1 MLRKLKSIERG
12 QTFMVGGFSWI
23 VIEHKQE
30 GTLVLMETCLKN
42 TSFDEDGSND
52 WRRSS
57 IRKYLNNN
65 FLCILENNGLDPDDI
80 IETEVDLT
88 ADDGLKDYGTSR
100 DKVFLLTAD
109 MYRKNRDVIKPING
123 CWWLITPYSTPTAGY
138 TFSVRVVNSDGS
150 LNSGNAFYGSRGLRP
165 ALILKSDILVSTKE
179 YHVDE
184 TTTTMNGYCCLSC
197 GGKLKQ
203 LNAGLSTDKYECPK
217 CGTTWYRVRHTI
229 IEWVGEKEESEVSK

>member
-52 WRRSS
+52 WRGSS
-57 IRKYLNNN
+57 SRRYLNEN
-65 FLCILENNGLDPDDI
+65 FLRVLEDNGLDPNSI
-80 IETEVDLT
+80 IEAEIDLT

-100 DKVFLLTAD
+100 DRIFLLTAD
-109 MYRKNRDVIKPING
+109 MYRRNRDVIKPINS
-123 CWWLITPYSTPTAGY
+123 CWWLITPYSTPTTGY
-138 TFSVRVVNSDGS
+138 TLSVRVVNSDGS

-165 ALILKSDILVSTKE
+165 ALTLKSDLLVSTKI
-179 YHVDE
+179 DE
-184 TTTTMNGYCCLSC
+184 TTTVLNF
-197 GGKLKQ
+197 LKHLTDYYVRFAKFAGISTEQ
-203 LNAGLSTDKYECPK
+203 LISMVENAA
-217 CGTTWYRVRHTI
+217 
-229 IEWVGEKEESEVSK
+229 

>member
-30 GTLVLMETCLKN
+30 GKLALMETCLKN

-80 IETEVDLT
+80 IETEIDLT

-109 MYRKNRDVIKPING
+109 TYRKNRDVIKPIGN
-123 CWWLITPYSTPTAGY
+123 CWWLITPHSTPTAGY
-138 TFSVRVVNSDGS
+138 TRHVRCVSSNGS
-150 LNSGNAFYGSRGLRP
+150 LNDIYVGHGYWGIRP

-179 YHVDE
+179 NHVDE
-184 TTTTMNGYCCLSC
+184 NTAELNF
-197 GGKLKQ
+197 LKHLADYYVRFAKSVGIPTEQ
-203 LNAGLSTDKYECPK
+203 LISMVVNADK
-217 CGTTWYRVRHTI
+217 
-229 IEWVGEKEESEVSK
+229 EKESEV